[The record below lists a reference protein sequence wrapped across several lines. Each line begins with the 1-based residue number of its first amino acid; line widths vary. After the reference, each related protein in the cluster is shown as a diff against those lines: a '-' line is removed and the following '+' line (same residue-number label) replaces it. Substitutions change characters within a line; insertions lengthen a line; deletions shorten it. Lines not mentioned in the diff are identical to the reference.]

1 MRFAAGLTPEYDHD
15 NPDALTGEPTLE
27 NCVVLCRGCHKA
39 KTAEDRRRITK
50 AHRLAR
56 KAAGITAR
64 KQLIPGSKGTRFKR
78 RVDGTVERRDA

>member
-1 MRFAAGLTPEYDHD
+1 MRLGPATGVEYDHD

-27 NCVVLCRGCHKA
+27 NCRVLCAGCHKH
-39 KTAEDRRRITK
+39 KTKTDRARITK

-64 KQLIPGSKGTRFKR
+64 KAKIPGSKGTGWR
-78 RVDGTVERRDA
+78 RPLNGPAYRVEE